1 MILIIDN
8 DNDTHDKYFDD
19 NEHFPFH
26 GYASI
31 ADASAA
37 RPTAPRTGLNS
48 CPTDIRGSSQT

>member
-8 DNDTHDKYFDD
+8 DNDNNDKYSDD
-19 NEHFPFH
+19 TGHFPFH

-37 RPTAPRTGLNS
+37 RPTAPRAGLNS
-48 CPTDIRGSSQT
+48 CPTDIRGTSQT